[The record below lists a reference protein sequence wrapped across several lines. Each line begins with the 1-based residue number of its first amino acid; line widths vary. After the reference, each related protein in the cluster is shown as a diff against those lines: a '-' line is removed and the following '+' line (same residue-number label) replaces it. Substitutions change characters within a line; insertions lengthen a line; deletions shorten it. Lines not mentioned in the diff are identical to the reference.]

1 MEQILKKLNFF
12 IENNLPLMLSNY
24 TEDDFDT
31 ILDERDENYFSEKW
45 MEIFDTIQ
53 EKVNESKTD
62 NTISDRSREKVFKL
76 VYSITN
82 HPDLSSYVSDDFG
95 LIIQSLEINYNNYWL
110 NSLWLE
116 YKKGNLPHGLLAE
129 TKGEL
134 IDLI

>member
-1 MEQILKKLNFF
+1 MEQILEKLNLF

-24 TEDDFDT
+24 TEDDFDM
-31 ILDERDENYFSEKW
+31 ILDERDKDYFSEKW
-45 MEIFDTIQ
+45 MEIFDII
-53 EKVNESKTD
+53 KVKVIKSKIDKT
-62 NTISDRSREKVFKL
+62 SSHSLREKVFKL

-82 HPDLSSYVSDDFG
+82 HPDLSSYISDDFG
-95 LIIQSLEINYNNYWL
+95 LILQSLEIKHNDYWL

-116 YKKGNLPHGLLAE
+116 YKKGNLPHGELAE

>member
-31 ILDERDENYFSEKW
+31 ILDERDEDYFSEKW
-45 MEIFDTIQ
+45 MEIFNTIQ
-53 EKVNESKTD
+53 EKINESKTD
-62 NTISDRSREKVFKL
+62 NAISDSLREKVFKL
-76 VYSITN
+76 VYAITN

-95 LIIQSLEINYNNYWL
+95 LIIQSLEINYNDYWL

-116 YKKGNLPHGLLAE
+116 YKKGNLPHGQLME
-129 TKGEL
+129 TEGEL